1 MADIERLWPEQW
13 AVDAWVKA
21 ASIEARMRVA
31 SAGLPDDA
39 KRQASVAA
47 IERLLITARA
57 ATQQRRWLHWR
68 GLFDRWRGTSVGRA
82 YQSLHAAEIF
92 LVDLLPDEEIDALI
106 PRILVRDTTDVD
118 GDDPR
123 RAQIDQLLQATAKS
137 KRAAVKSALTYSY
150 DVSDQAYVR
159 VRDFR
164 NVLLVSAVLVTFL
177 MSGFVILVGLN
188 PSTVPF
194 CFTPGQTTASTD
206 AASGAATV
214 CPSGKSAPSPT
225 DVRLI
230 AGLGLLGGAL
240 SAAFSIRNIRGTSL
254 PYGIPIALSL
264 LKVPSGALTA
274 VAAILLLGGDFIPG
288 LSELDSQRQ
297 ILAYALVF
305 GYAQQ
310 IATRLLDQRAQG
322 ILESVPSKEPEP
334 AGSRPSAG
342 SASVATAGAR
352 AAEATEATGDA
363 ASLPRPSPAAEDEP
377 SFPGMEADVP
387 GDEVIDLEPG
397 PPIDAEPVDLVVADD
412 EEAVVEPP
420 DGWDPYGH
428 EDRDRSA
435 DVIVKG
441 E

>member
-1 MADIERLWPEQW
+1 
-13 AVDAWVKA
+13 VK
-21 ASIEARMRVA
+21 
-31 SAGLPDDA
+31 G
-39 KRQASVAA
+39 
-47 IERLLITARA
+47 
-57 ATQQRRWLHWR
+57 
-68 GLFDRWRGTSVGRA
+68 
-82 YQSLHAAEIF
+82 
-92 LVDLLPDEEIDALI
+92 
-106 PRILVRDTTDVD
+106 
-118 GDDPR
+118 
-123 RAQIDQLLQATAKS
+123 
-137 KRAAVKSALTYSY
+137 ALTYSY

-164 NVLLVSAVLVTFL
+164 NVLLVSAVLITVL
-177 MSGFVILVGLN
+177 MTGFVILVGLN

-206 AASGAATV
+206 TATNAATV
-214 CPSGKSAPSPT
+214 CPSGKSAPSSM

-322 ILESVPSKEPEP
+322 VLESVPSKEPDDV
-334 AGSRPSAG
+334 GTVPSAG
-342 SASVATAGAR
+342 TASVTTAGAR
-352 AAEATEATGDA
+352 PAEATEVTGDA
-363 ASLPRPSPAAEDEP
+363 GFSPASASAPSATTLPTQAPAAEDEP
-377 SFPGMEADVP
+377 TFPGRQADAP
-387 GDEVIDLEPG
+387 SDEVIDLEPG
-397 PPIDAEPVDLVVADD
+397 PPTDAEPVDLVVSDD

-420 DGWDPYGH
+420 ADWDPYGH
-428 EDRDRSA
+428 EDRDRREG
-435 DVIVKG
+435 VVVKG
-441 E
+441 